1 VLKKHLHRLEELEYL
16 IVHRGGRGQS
26 FVYELDFETDE
37 HGNPAVPGLGC
48 IYDGKKSRQNGQLSP
63 SSRAQVAGVA
73 RVVTMAETRASAG
86 GNGDFSQNLEN
97 STVRGQGEE
106 NPVVVVGIAN
116 GAAKPNGASHSAVKR
131 AGVN

>member
-1 VLKKHLHRLEELEYL
+1 MLKKHLHRLEELEYL

-48 IYDGKKSRQNGQLSP
+48 IYDEKKSRQNSQLSP

-73 RVVTMAETRASAG
+73 RVVTMAESRASAG
-86 GNGDFSQNLEN
+86 GNGDFSQHLGK
-97 STVRGQGEE
+97 STVRDHGEE
-106 NPVVVVGIAN
+106 NPIVVVGKAN
-116 GAAKPNGASHSAVKR
+116 GAAGTNGASHSAAKR